1 MSLDTLTYVKIDVD
15 TFTKEVFK
23 ESVLDDS
30 KEITDPAFEIA
41 CLEAQISDMKAGV
54 VINPESGP
62 EIDIL
67 IANYNEAIAILK
79 S

>member
-1 MSLDTLTYVKIDVD
+1 MSLDTLTYTKIDVD

-23 ESVLDDS
+23 EEILDDT
-30 KEITDPAFEIA
+30 KEITDPAFEIG
-41 CLEAQISDMKAGV
+41 CLEAQISDMLAGV
-54 VINPESGP
+54 VINPESQA
-62 EIDIL
+62 EIEVL

>member
-23 ESVLDDS
+23 EEVLDEQ
-30 KEITDPAFEIA
+30 KTITDPAFEIG
-41 CLEAQISDMKAGV
+41 CLEAQISDMQAGV
-54 VINPESGP
+54 LINPESQA

-67 IANYNEAIAILK
+67 VANYNEAIAILK